1 MEETKKIPPEN
12 RPKSRARALI
22 IVLIVGVILAIGGIW
37 FWNYSQTYESTDDA
51 QVECHL
57 DGVSA
62 RIQGTITAV
71 HADQNQFVKSGQVLV
86 EIDPRDY
93 QVSLEEAR
101 AQVGQAQAEI
111 QAQNPNVPL
120 TQATSRTNITGT
132 EADVANARAAIAS
145 AESDQAAAQA
155 QVRQA
160 EANNTK
166 AQADVARY
174 RSLAE
179 KDEISKQQYDQAV
192 ATASA
197 QAATVEAARAQAVA
211 AEKIVDQRRAQMAQA
226 ESRLS
231 QVSSTAPQQ
240 LAISRANV
248 QAREAQERTAR
259 VQVDR
264 ALLNLSYTKVPSPVD
279 GIVTRRSAEL
289 GSTVQPGQQ
298 LFLIAETGDLWVTA
312 NFKETQLKRIRAG
325 LHATLSVDAL
335 DRDFSGYV
343 ESLPASTGA
352 VTSLLPPENATGNYV
367 KVVQRM
373 PVRLRFDK
381 NQEGL
386 DKLRPG
392 MSVEPK
398 VWLK

>member
-22 IVLIVGVILAIGGIW
+22 VVAIVGIALAIGGIW

-71 HADQNQFVKSGQVLV
+71 HAEQNQFVKAGQVLV

-120 TQATSRTNITGT
+120 TQTTSRTNITGT
-132 EADVANARAAIAS
+132 EADVANARAVIAS
-145 AESDQAAAQA
+145 AQSDLAAAQA
-155 QVRQA
+155 QVKQA
-160 EANNTK
+160 EANNAK

-179 KDEISKQQYDQAV
+179 KDEISRQQYDQAV
-192 ATASA
+192 ATANA
-197 QAATVEAARAQAVA
+197 QAATVEAARAQAEA
-211 AEKIVDQRRAQMAQA
+211 AAKIVDQRRAQLAQA

-231 QVSSTAPQQ
+231 QASATAPQQ

-248 QAREAQERTAR
+248 QAREAQAKTAR

-264 ALLNLSYTKVPSPVD
+264 ALLNLSYTKVLSPAD
-279 GIVTRRSAEL
+279 GIVSRRSAEV

-312 NFKETQLKRIRAG
+312 NYKETQLKRIRPG
-325 LHATLSVDAL
+325 LHATIGVDAL

-381 NQEGL
+381 NQQGL

-398 VWLK
+398 IWLK